1 MVSTGV
7 QVLTE
12 WTTTFVPLPQ
22 LPKLVDL
29 QQRSQGHV
37 TGNQGSLK
45 VKQKFVREFSQ
56 DSLFWWQPVDF
67 MCSCV
72 CMILCDC
79 VLVIPLLF
87 WPLRIRVKGE
97 LTRRPISLQTSADP
111 LPLLEICACCWPP
124 KRRTLFRC
132 STGWINKE
140 AGAIFSALPQILAH
154 PNALSTADYNM
165 MIIIKQ

>member
-56 DSLFWWQPVDF
+56 DSLFWWHFILFYGGFYVF
-67 MCSCV
+67 MCV
-72 CMILCDC
+72 HDIMRQC

-132 STGWINKE
+132 SSGWINKE
-140 AGAIFSALPQILAH
+140 AGAIFSALPQILAPPQCPLH
-154 PNALSTADYNM
+154 SRL
-165 MIIIKQ
+165 